1 MGLTGHGRAARGPVW
16 KARPRR
22 LQLDTREAILNQG
35 GLQGTEAVHAGALC
49 REGYWWVAVPT
60 GTSWEAKQ
68 LGQMLS
74 VPIVLCRAEPDAPKS
89 EEIWT
94 QRFSADGRVRN
105 NHPVQG
111 KGETMEGL
119 WG

>member
-1 MGLTGHGRAARGPVW
+1 ML
-16 KARPRR
+16 
-22 LQLDTREAILNQG
+22 E
-35 GLQGTEAVHAGALC
+35 EALC
-49 REGYWWVAVPT
+49 TEGYWWVAVPT

-111 KGETMEGL
+111 KGETREGFGGKNRRRVSRWL
-119 WG
+119 TQREGG